1 MVLPLRVTFVTGP
14 YSTAGGEANHRD
26 QLLLAT
32 IRTYTESTAKV
43 QGADVR
49 TTSEDRIRDYRR
61 QGWWSDTRIT
71 DLFDAAARAAPSQ
84 LAVLDPPNR
93 DTLVGGTPLRL
104 TFAQLADMADGYALR
119 LRELGLGRD
128 DILITQLPNIAEY
141 PAIYLAAL
149 RLGVIVSPVPMQF
162 RRHELEQ
169 SVDLTGARATLTVR
183 ALKGA
188 DYAAGAVELSRGR
201 PLQVLCLG
209 DDAPAGSLPFTP
221 VAITA
226 TASAELAAHVA
237 SLAVSADDVATICWT
252 SGTEGLPKGVPRTH
266 NHWVAIS
273 YGHFRGAGI
282 QRGERLLNP
291 FPLINMA
298 AIGGCFMSWLHC
310 AGTLVLHHPLDLA
323 IYLRQ
328 IATERP
334 EYAIAPPA
342 VLNMLLK
349 DEKLLA
355 TVDLSS
361 LRCIGSGSAPL
372 DPDMIRGYQERFGIE
387 IVNAFGSNEGMSLMS
402 NASNAANP
410 EHRARLFPRYGRD
423 EIQWETPPHAEI
435 RTRIVDPDSGVEILD
450 PGKPGELQITG
461 PTVFDGYFRAP
472 QVTAQSFTADGWFRT
487 GDLFEIAG
495 DDSPPRYYRFIGRL
509 KQIII
514 RGGVKIAPEELDAVL
529 SQMPAVLEGA
539 VTAYRDEIMG
549 ERICAVVVPKPG
561 MHPTLE
567 DVRAHF
573 AAAGLA
579 LFKHPER
586 IQRVEQLPRNSVG
599 KVVRSELA
607 GMLRVDER

>member
-1 MVLPLRVTFVTGP
+1 MPRHARRRP
-14 YSTAGGEANHRD
+14 SSPCSTR
-26 QLLLAT
+26 
-32 IRTYTESTAKV
+32 RTAKRSS
-43 QGADVR
+43 AVR
-49 TTSEDRIRDYRR
+49 HCDSR
-61 QGWWSDTRIT
+61 
-71 DLFDAAARAAPSQ
+71 
-84 LAVLDPPNR
+84 
-93 DTLVGGTPLRL
+93 
-104 TFAQLADMADGYALR
+104 FAQLADLADGYALR
-119 LRELGLGRD
+119 LRELGLGPD

-149 RLGVIVSPVPMQF
+149 RLGIIVSPVPMQF

-169 SVDLTGARATLTVR
+169 IVDLTGARATLTVR

-188 DYAAGAVELSRGR
+188 DYAASAVELSSGR
-201 PLQVLCLG
+201 ALQVLCLG

-226 TASAELAAHVA
+226 AARAELAAHVA

-323 IYLRQ
+323 VYLRQ

-402 NASNAANP
+402 NASNASEPRASRATVSAVRPGRNRVGDP
-410 EHRARLFPRYGRD
+410 AACRDPHPRGRAGYRESRFSNRASRASCRSPARRSSTVTSARHR
-423 EIQWETPPHAEI
+423 
-435 RTRIVDPDSGVEILD
+435 
-450 PGKPGELQITG
+450 
-461 PTVFDGYFRAP
+461 
-472 QVTAQSFTADGWFRT
+472 
-487 GDLFEIAG
+487 
-495 DDSPPRYYRFIGRL
+495 
-509 KQIII
+509 
-514 RGGVKIAPEELDAVL
+514 
-529 SQMPAVLEGA
+529 
-539 VTAYRDEIMG
+539 
-549 ERICAVVVPKPG
+549 
-561 MHPTLE
+561 
-567 DVRAHF
+567 
-573 AAAGLA
+573 
-579 LFKHPER
+579 
-586 IQRVEQLPRNSVG
+586 
-599 KVVRSELA
+599 
-607 GMLRVDER
+607 